1 MNSIDPK
8 KYTILL
14 VDDEP
19 DIIEFLSYNLRRD
32 GFTVHTSSNGQEAI
46 DSAKAHRPHL
56 IILDIMMPGMDGITA
71 CRAIRSI
78 NTLRNTAIT
87 FLTARGE
94 DLSQIEGLDAGADDY
109 IKKPVSPRVLV
120 SRVKAML
127 KRYDQ
132 QDHSESRMILQLKNM
147 IIDRE
152 KFVVIRDGKSIN
164 LSRKEFDLLYML
176 TSKPEKVFSR
186 DEIFEKVWGD
196 DVIVGERT
204 IDVHIHK
211 IREKIGL
218 DAIRTIKGVGYCYT
232 QAS

>member
-1 MNSIDPK
+1 MEPG

-32 GFTVHTSSNGQEAI
+32 GFNVFTCSNGQDAI
-46 DSAKAHRPHL
+46 ASAKEHQPHL

-78 NTLRNTAIT
+78 NALKNTAIT

-94 DLSQIEGLDAGADDY
+94 DVSQIEGLDAGADDY
-109 IKKPVSPRVLV
+109 IKKPVSPRVLI
-120 SRVKAML
+120 SRIKALL
-127 KRYDQ
+127 KRCDERDG
-132 QDHSESRMILQLKNM
+132 QDSRMILQLKDL

-152 KFVVIRDGKSIN
+152 KFVVIRQGKKIS

-211 IREKIGL
+211 IRGKIGL
-218 DAIRTIKGVGYCYT
+218 DSIRTIKGVGYCYT
-232 QAS
+232 LAS

>member
-1 MNSIDPK
+1 MDNN
-8 KYTILL
+8 KYSVLL

-32 GFTVHTSSNGQEAI
+32 GFIVHTSNNGKDAI
-46 DSAKAHRPHL
+46 DLAIEHQPH
-56 IILDIMMPGMDGITA
+56 IIVLDIMMPGMDGIEA
-71 CRAIRSI
+71 CRIIRS
-78 NTLRNTAIT
+78 NKTLKNTAIT

-94 DLSQIEGLDAGADDY
+94 DYSQIEGFEAGADDY

-120 SRVKAML
+120 SRIKALL
-127 KRYDQ
+127 KRFEKNEHTNQ
-132 QDHSESRMILQLKNM
+132 RLVIHLKDL

-152 KFVVIRDGKSIN
+152 RFVVERSGKKIN

-176 TSKPEKVFSR
+176 TSRPDKVFTR
-186 DEIFEKVWGD
+186 DEIFEQVWGD

-211 IREKIGL
+211 IREKIGIES
-218 DAIRTIKGVGYCYT
+218 IRTIKGVGYCYT
-232 QAS
+232 LAS